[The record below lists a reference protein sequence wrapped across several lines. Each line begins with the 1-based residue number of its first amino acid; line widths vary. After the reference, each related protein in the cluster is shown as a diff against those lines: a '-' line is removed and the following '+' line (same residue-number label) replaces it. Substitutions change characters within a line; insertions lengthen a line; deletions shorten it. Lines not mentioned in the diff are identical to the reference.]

1 MRIPCDKLKNN
12 LYLHMKNRISFLFLL
27 FVGLAQAQQL
37 NCSIQINSDKIAT
50 TNNQIFKNLKTSISD
65 FVNKTDWTGEE
76 YKQNEKIECSM
87 VIIVNSYESNQF
99 SATIQV
105 QSTRPVFNSTY
116 ESPVFNYNDKDF
128 NFRYVEF
135 EILQFNPSNFDSNLV
150 SVLAYYCYM
159 IIGFDADT
167 FDLMSGNKHYETAQ
181 QILTVAQQSGLK
193 GWSQSDGN
201 QNRYFLV
208 TDILSG
214 TFDDYRVT
222 MYKYHKEGL
231 DTMANDVKGSK
242 NKIIEAIGTLSKL
255 YQVRSNA
262 FLTRV
267 FFDAKADELVSILS
281 GGPIVSLNATIDNLN
296 KLSPLNTSKWSAIKL

>member
-1 MRIPCDKLKNN
+1 
-12 LYLHMKNRISFLFLL
+12 
-27 FVGLAQAQQL
+27 
-37 NCSIQINSDKIAT
+37 
-50 TNNQIFKNLKTSISD
+50 
-65 FVNKTDWTGEE
+65 
-76 YKQNEKIECSM
+76 
-87 VIIVNSYESNQF
+87 
-99 SATIQV
+99 
-105 QSTRPVFNSTY
+105 
-116 ESPVFNYNDKDF
+116 
-128 NFRYVEF
+128 
-135 EILQFNPSNFDSNLV
+135 
-150 SVLAYYCYM
+150 M

-267 FFDAKADELVSILS
+267 FFDAKSDEIFSIMDE
-281 GGPIVSLNATIDNLN
+281 ATISERQQAFAYLSLLDPIRTEQYR
-296 KLSPLNTSKWSAIKL
+296 KLIR